1 MKKKFFT
8 LFLTLLAALALASSA
23 SADLIWEPDDP
34 FYESHKGECTFV
46 NRSYQLEGYDGTVT
60 IFTAPNG
67 MSKVTLENGI
77 RAYVHSIWTGSG
89 TTWGYLSWLDG
100 SDAEGWVPMDDL
112 SLIYDSKQFVEDHK
126 AEIQE
131 LEEVPVDFQEAVLYS
146 YPNGPLKGY
155 TLEEDPDYLLFSQA
169 FDKLY
174 TDENGLRWG
183 HISYYFGHEDGWA
196 CLDGPMNEGLD
207 TSIVPVA
214 PSAAQTRGSVTVS
227 PGLPVLPSAIGL
239 VAAVVAAT
247 VVLIR
252 RKKRNSPDLRCA
264 AYLRVKNSVT

>member
-8 LFLTLLAALALASSA
+8 LFLALLAVLALASSA
-23 SADLIWEPDDP
+23 SADVIWEPVNS
-34 FYESHKGECTFV
+34 FYERHKEECTYV
-46 NRSYQLEGYDGTVT
+46 NRAYQLEGYGGTVT
-60 IFTAPNG
+60 VFTAPNG
-67 MSKVTLENGI
+67 MSKVTLENGTRGRVQFTWKGI
-77 RAYVHSIWTGSG
+77 GVA
-89 TTWGYLSWLDG
+89 WGYLYQLNG

-207 TSIVPVA
+207 TNIVPVA

-252 RKKRNSPDLRCA
+252 RKKRNSPDA
-264 AYLRVKNSVT
+264 

>member
-1 MKKKFFT
+1 MKQKFFT
-8 LFLTLLAALALASSA
+8 LFLALLAALALASSA
-23 SADLIWEPDDP
+23 SADVIWEPINS
-34 FYESHKGECTFV
+34 FYERHREECTYV
-46 NRSYQLEGYDGTVT
+46 NRAYQLEGYDGTVT
-60 IFTAPNG
+60 VFTEPNG
-67 MSKVTLENGI
+67 MSKATLENGLRGRVQFTWKGI
-77 RAYVHSIWTGSG
+77 GVA
-89 TTWGYLSWLDG
+89 WGYLYQLNG
-100 SDAEGWVPMDDL
+100 SDVEGWVPMDDL

-146 YPNGPLKGY
+146 YPNGPLEGY

-214 PSAAQTRGSVTVS
+214 PSAAQTRGSATVT

-252 RKKRNSPDLRCA
+252 WKKRNSPDA
-264 AYLRVKNSVT
+264 